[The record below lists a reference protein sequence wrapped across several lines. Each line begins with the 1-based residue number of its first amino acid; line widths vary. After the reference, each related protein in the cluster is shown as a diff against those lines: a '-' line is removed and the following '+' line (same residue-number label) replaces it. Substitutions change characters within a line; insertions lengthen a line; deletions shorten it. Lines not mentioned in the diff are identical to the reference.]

1 MSALY
6 AGEKSRYN
14 PERFGSR
21 MRRVLR
27 LIFGR

>member
-1 MSALY
+1 MGALY

-14 PERFGSR
+14 PESFGSR
-21 MRRVLR
+21 VRRTMR